1 MEYTVTNVQ
10 PGQITVEFA
19 DKSRAIV
26 SVFKEH
32 TADEIDH
39 LVSFYDPD
47 FMPDP
52 ETVTNTNVSCG
63 EKRCSCKSDH
73 KVTTME
79 IVVDEISDEPQK
91 EVDPLP
97 PNPTPLLDSAYLA
110 FGAFYYASKGDSSVL
125 DELVSACE
133 RFYGSID
140 KEDFL
145 NGITMLE
152 EQNAAIGLSADE
164 VFNQA
169 IEELENE

>member
-1 MEYTVTNVQ
+1 MEYTVTAVQ

-26 SVFKEH
+26 SVLKEH
-32 TADEIDH
+32 TAEEIDH

-52 ETVTNTNVSCG
+52 ETVTNTSVSCG
-63 EKRCSCKSDH
+63 EKRCSCKADH
-73 KVTTME
+73 KVTTLQ
-79 IVVDEISDEPQK
+79 IVEDETPDEPKK
-91 EVDPLP
+91 EVDLLP

-125 DELVSACE
+125 DELVAACE
-133 RFYGSID
+133 RFYGSIA

-152 EQNAAIGLSADE
+152 EQNAAIEFSAED

-169 IEELENE
+169 MEELENE

>member
-1 MEYTVTNVQ
+1 MEYTITAVQ

-26 SVFKEH
+26 SVLKDH
-32 TADEIDH
+32 TAEEIDH

-52 ETVTNTNVSCG
+52 EVVTNKNVSCG
-63 EKRCSCKSDH
+63 EKRCSCQLDDG
-73 KVTTME
+73 VT
-79 IVVDEISDEPQK
+79 IVEQVEEETPEEPQK

-97 PNPTPLLDSAYLA
+97 PQPTPLLDTAYLA
-110 FGAFYYASKGDSSVL
+110 FGAFYYASKGDTSIL
-125 DELVSACE
+125 DELVAACE
-133 RFYGSID
+133 RFYGSLD

-145 NGITMLE
+145 SGITMLE
-152 EQNAAIGLSADE
+152 EQNAAIGFSAED

-169 IEELENE
+169 MEELENE